1 MITPNLNTATFPS
14 FLIHENPTPEI
25 PGSGIASGP
34 SQGKAHG
41 KRILVI
47 DDESNIA
54 DSLAEILIDH
64 GYDAVAFYEGQAAID
79 FVRNGCPALVI
90 SDVVMPNLNGVET
103 ALAIQELCPATHIWL
118 FSGQA
123 STANILE
130 KARRQGHD
138 FELLPKPI
146 HPAVLLKKLSALGN

>member
-1 MITPNLNTATFPS
+1 MMITTSLNTVTFPS
-14 FLIHENPTPEI
+14 FLAHETRPPQI
-25 PGSGIASGP
+25 PGGRLEPGISR
-34 SQGKAHG
+34 SKAHL
-41 KRILVI
+41 KRILVV

-54 DSLAEILIDH
+54 DSLAEILIVH

-79 FVRNGCPALVI
+79 SARNACPALVI

-103 ALAIQELCPATHIWL
+103 VLAIQQLCPTTRIWL

-123 STANILE
+123 GTADLME
-130 KARRQGHD
+130 SARSQGHD

-146 HPAVLLKKLSALGN
+146 HPDELLKKLSLIG